1 MFPRKVNRVE
11 TEIIMPDVVVGGD
24 FQQAIELAEQAAVSR
39 DARWAY
45 EEGIEVEQN
54 RILIRN
60 GIQHAYVLNPEG
72 SDYVVKRFRYGGE
85 ANIQRDTMNLLHE
98 ILENS
103 GCLVSAVRVL
113 AMASNGVLSP
123 AAVIERAPGKSVSSR
138 FMPDWAY
145 PNHLAVCR
153 AAMMKE
159 IDVVRQ
165 HLDRALGRTASR
177 ILVNDIDL
185 SNNAGNN
192 VFTHTGEDGE
202 KRFTLIDQP
211 FTWLPAGFY
220 RAALLGLRLRARA
233 HLLQADFT
241 GSKV

>member
-85 ANIQRDTMNLLHE
+85 ASIQRDTMNLLP
-98 ILENS
+98 
-103 GCLVSAVRVL
+103 
-113 AMASNGVLSP
+113 P

-145 PNHLAVCR
+145 PNHFAVCR

>member
-72 SDYVVKRFRYGGE
+72 NYVVKRFRSIGE
-85 ANIQRDTMNLLHE
+85 AAIQRDTMNTLYNVLRDAE
-98 ILENS
+98 
-103 GCLVSAVRVL
+103 CPVSAVRVL
-113 AMASNGVLSP
+113 AMASNGVLPP

-145 PNHLAVCR
+145 PNHFAICR

-220 RAALLGLRLRARA
+220 RAALLGLQMRSRFPLR
-233 HLLQADFT
+233 QAGFT
-241 GSKV
+241 DSRV

>member
-1 MFPRKVNRVE
+1 MAKVE

-24 FQQAIELAEQAAVSR
+24 FQQAIGLAEQAAVSR

-113 AMASNGVLSP
+113 AMASNGVLPP
-123 AAVIERAPGKSVSSR
+123 AAVIERAPGGSINSQ
-138 FMPDWAY
+138 FMPEQAY
-145 PNHLAVCR
+145 RDRFVSCR
-153 AAMMKE
+153 SAMMKE
-159 IDVVRQ
+159 LEIVRRY
-165 HLDRALGRTASR
+165 LDQALGRTASR

-211 FTWLPAGFY
+211 FTWLPYGVYRTALLALQMRSRFPSHQAGFTDS
-220 RAALLGLRLRARA
+220 R
-233 HLLQADFT
+233 
-241 GSKV
+241 V

>member
-1 MFPRKVNRVE
+1 MAKVE
-11 TEIIMPDVVVGGD
+11 TEIIMPEIAIGD
-24 FQQAIELAEQAAVSR
+24 DFGQAMELAERAAISR
-39 DARWAY
+39 DAQWAR
-45 EEGIEVEQN
+45 EEDIKVEQS
-54 RILIRN
+54 RILARE
-60 GIQHAYVLNPEG
+60 GMRHVYVLNPEG
-72 SDYVVKRFRYGGE
+72 NYVVKRFRSIGE
-85 ANIQRDTMNLLHE
+85 AAIQRDTMNTLYDVLRYAE
-98 ILENS
+98 
-103 GCLVSAVRVL
+103 CPVSAVRVL
-113 AMASNGVLSP
+113 AMASNGVLPP
-123 AAVIERAPGKSVSSR
+123 AAVIERAPGGSINSQ
-138 FMPDWAY
+138 FMPEQAY
-145 PNHLAVCR
+145 FDRIVSCR
-153 AAMMKE
+153 SSMMEELK
-159 IDVVRQ
+159 VVRQ